1 MSSLKELFLLA
12 GVVVIVYQL
21 EKNVIPGIL
30 FLCLYH
36 YHYSCGLD
44 YASVI
49 SFERCSRLYLYFY
62 HLCCEWI
69 FSHFCLS
76 WQKYLNWVNLM
87 SFIHFSLFYSKGN
100 MVKLHVNWQQQCKI
114 KPNNQ
119 RFVYSFKS
127 ANQSKACCEMS
138 VTLT

>member
-36 YHYSCGLD
+36 YSCGLD

-49 SFERCSRLYLYFY
+49 
-62 HLCCEWI
+62 
-69 FSHFCLS
+69 
-76 WQKYLNWVNLM
+76 
-87 SFIHFSLFYSKGN
+87 
-100 MVKLHVNWQQQCKI
+100 
-114 KPNNQ
+114 
-119 RFVYSFKS
+119 
-127 ANQSKACCEMS
+127 
-138 VTLT
+138 